1 MNYRNGET
9 REIKDGKGKRKKQFL
24 FSFAFYLLP
33 FYLEYFSR
41 VLIGGVVDIAEVD

>member
-9 REIKDGKGKRKKQFL
+9 REIKNAERKMVS
-24 FSFAFYLLP
+24 FSSA

-41 VLIGGVVDIAEVD
+41 VLIGGVVDIAEVY